1 MWAMGDRVEK
11 APVPVR
17 ALSADP
23 GPQLRAQPGPAGH
36 HGGNPGSRASSAF
49 HPVTLASTG
58 PTSLS
63 SQDASFTCLQ
73 GPEDP
78 TQGTLGQS
86 WAPLWVPGRPFPG
99 EWGSGLQRPN
109 LRAGLSRE
117 AKCTAHP
124 SPPRAEKL
132 GCRRRPDTNSQAGRS
147 NLLPPKGRNL
157 SKGHRRDRLP

>member
-36 HGGNPGSRASSAF
+36 HGGNPGSRASSAC

-63 SQDASFTCLQ
+63 SQDAASPASRGQ
-73 GPEDP
+73 K
-78 TQGTLGQS
+78 TLLKEPWGS
-86 WAPLWVPGRPFPG
+86 LGHPFPG
-99 EWGSGLQRPN
+99 EGGRGLQRPN